1 MIDTSSLLFTAMFVF
16 ALMLIGLVLT
26 ALEFK
31 AMKKVEKKGENAEA
45 ADSQAGYTRR
55 HSAEVI
61 TARHDETDIAETNDK
76 ASKLR
81 SVGET

>member
-45 ADSQAGYTRR
+45 ADFA
-55 HSAEVI
+55 
-61 TARHDETDIAETNDK
+61 
-76 ASKLR
+76 AS
-81 SVGET
+81 S

>member
-31 AMKKVEKKGENAEA
+31 AMNKVEKKGENDESSE
-45 ADSQAGYTRR
+45 SQAGYKRR

-61 TARHDETDIAETNDK
+61 TARHDDTDTADTKDK
-76 ASKLR
+76 SSQLR
-81 SVGET
+81 SIGET

>member
-31 AMKKVEKKGENAEA
+31 AMNKVEKKGENDESPE
-45 ADSQAGYTRR
+45 SQAGYKRR

-61 TARHDETDIAETNDK
+61 TARHDDTAGPKDK
-76 ASKLR
+76 SSQLR
-81 SVGET
+81 SIGESS